1 MLESTAHLEFKDIV
15 MEENYNQDFNGPIPG
30 ASLTHELGSQPD
42 EKPAMFPEPA
52 DAYEDIATRLMRE
65 ESVKRISVAAE
76 LGVPIEILA
85 RSLVFAG
92 WAKGKYT
99 IDTMYLIYGPIFEVI
114 MGMLDAAGVEYV
126 ALAERAED
134 QSLNKLMDML
144 EKRKEFIGEA
154 VTEAPEEGDD
164 EPVEEDT
171 EEEPEEE
178 EDEIPTGGLMGRPE

>member
-1 MLESTAHLEFKDIV
+1 

-42 EKPAMFPEPA
+42 EKPPMFADPA
-52 DAYEDIATRLMRE
+52 DAYEDLATRLVSEGSM
-65 ESVKRISVAAE
+65 KRITIAAE
-76 LGVPIEILA
+76 LGMPMELIA

-92 WAKGKYT
+92 WAKGRYT

-126 ALAERAED
+126 ALAERTED
-134 QSLNKLMDML
+134 ESLNKAMDML

-154 VTEAPEEGDD
+154 VAEDLEEGDD
-164 EPVEEDT
+164 KPVEEDT